1 MASSSRP
8 PAAARE
14 TPHTLVLENVN
25 PTTRLLEKRRQMF
38 EVQDRLDE
46 QKAEFR
52 AEEERFKDRE
62 ETLKRKD
69 LDLQESLIR
78 FSKFLQENDGKRTRA
93 QRKAQDEI
101 KIRTQKEAEIERLA
115 TELDGLRTR
124 SETTEAAA
132 GRQSRY
138 ATYLES
144 VVDLGEGYQEIN
156 DVMLRHATLAAT
168 NRDLLEANEAFAE
181 AAERCRAETASGA
194 NARRDEI
201 LNLNNEIARLKK
213 DLERAERE
221 AAETERARDATLQTS
236 AQMTMEHGQVCMAT
250 DNLFVRCRSRSAV
263 KYKQTRDPLEQ
274 LRTVGDYMSDLDAV
288 AKQRG
293 KENPG
298 LTD

>member
-1 MASSSRP
+1 MAPSSRP

-78 FSKFLQENDGKRTRA
+78 FSKFLQENDGKRTSA

-101 KIRTQKEAEIERLA
+101 KIRTQKEAEIDRLA

-124 SETTEAAA
+124 SETTERRRRTPVAI
-132 GRQSRY
+132 R
-138 ATYLES
+138 
-144 VVDLGEGYQEIN
+144 
-156 DVMLRHATLAAT
+156 DVPRERRRPRRGVPGDKRRDAAT
-168 NRDLLEANEAFAE
+168 RHVGGDEQRSDGGERGVRRGGGEMQGGDGERRQRETGRD
-181 AAERCRAETASGA
+181 
-194 NARRDEI
+194 

-221 AAETERARDATLQTS
+221 AAETETRAGRDAADVGADDDGAWTGV
-236 AQMTMEHGQVCMAT
+236 HG
-250 DNLFVRCRSRSAV
+250 D
-263 KYKQTRDPLEQ
+263 
-274 LRTVGDYMSDLDAV
+274 G
-288 AKQRG
+288 
-293 KENPG
+293 
-298 LTD
+298 

>member
-1 MASSSRP
+1 
-8 PAAARE
+8 
-14 TPHTLVLENVN
+14 
-25 PTTRLLEKRRQMF
+25 MF

-69 LDLQESLIR
+69 LDLQESLVR

-101 KIRTQKEAEIERLA
+101 KIRTQKEAEIDRLA
-115 TELDGLRTR
+115 TELARFEPE
-124 SETTEAAA
+124 SETTEAA

-263 KYKQTRDPLEQ
+263 KYKRTRIPWSSCAPI
-274 LRTVGDYMSDLDAV
+274 GDYMSDLDAV

>member
-14 TPHTLVLENVN
+14 TSHTLVLENVN

-101 KIRTQKEAEIERLA
+101 KIRTQKEAEIDRLA
-115 TELDGLRTR
+115 TELDGLRTS

-181 AAERCRAETASGA
+181 AA
-194 NARRDEI
+194 
-201 LNLNNEIARLKK
+201 
-213 DLERAERE
+213 
-221 AAETERARDATLQTS
+221 
-236 AQMTMEHGQVCMAT
+236 
-250 DNLFVRCRSRSAV
+250 
-263 KYKQTRDPLEQ
+263 
-274 LRTVGDYMSDLDAV
+274 
-288 AKQRG
+288 
-293 KENPG
+293 
-298 LTD
+298 